1 MLRIFNSSRADLPL
15 ADAQGVA
22 RSVEDLESLPP
33 QEAVREAAEW
43 LETLSQFKES
53 DSAALLGLLAQ
64 VDEATQ
70 PAVRALR
77 EEYVAPQPLLPRAE
91 LWVRA
96 RHFWTQLAERYEE
109 LLRVVRQSET
119 KLPSAPMAEL
129 CVRLIRASAGE
140 QRWDSLH
147 YGPFDHRHWSRVGD
161 AYLAAQQNDLLEA
174 HVVIRPPRQTE
185 TCVAREYLRSVAL
198 ATAALDELDEV
209 QVEQAWRLLHY
220 VLPSL
225 RLDFESTT
233 DSIFW
238 IHPASGRPPQR
249 MVRPPS
255 EGERPLYFS
264 GSAAREALQHLQSLV
279 REGNPPPT
287 LALNSDEDYDR
298 LGPLLEHL
306 IRHWSAEPP
315 VRRHRRH
322 KLRAQLQVVEGLEF
336 VTDHLSGLVG
346 LPVSNWEQIDVS
358 LNGVGASAPLTEKRP
373 LRIGSLVGMLSED
386 GNRWLVGMV
395 RRMRREAQER
405 ALVGVEILSWHPLS
419 ARADDGARELRV
431 LLLDPL
437 TRGGNIRVAIP
448 EGPMR
453 RAAPLYLIG
462 HNKAVKLI
470 PQSLIERGADFEIR
484 CYQLA
489 GDVTDAQ

>member
-15 ADAQGVA
+15 ADAVGMA
-22 RSVEDLESLPP
+22 RSTEDLEALPP
-33 QEAVREAAEW
+33 QQAVREAAEW
-43 LETLSQFKES
+43 LETLSQFKEA
-53 DSAALLGLLAQ
+53 DSATVLALLAQ

-70 PAVRALR
+70 PALRALR
-77 EEYVAPQPLLPRAE
+77 EEYVAPRPLLPRSE

-96 RHFWTQLAERYEE
+96 RHFWTQLAERYQE
-109 LLRVVRQSET
+109 LLRVVRSGAG
-119 KLPSAPMAEL
+119 LPEAAMAEL

-147 YGPFDHRHWSRVGD
+147 YGPFDQRHWSRVGD
-161 AYLAAQQNDLLEA
+161 AYLAAQQQDLLA
-174 HVVIRPPRQTE
+174 TRVIIRPTRQTE
-185 TCVAREYLRSVAL
+185 TSVANEYLRSVAL
-198 ATAALDELDEV
+198 ATAALDELDEI

-225 RLDFESTT
+225 RLETESAV

-238 IHPASGRPPQR
+238 IHPASGRAPQR

-264 GSAAREALQHLQSLV
+264 GSAARDALEALRAQLDEGATPAPLALQSDDDV
-279 REGNPPPT
+279 
-287 LALNSDEDYDR
+287 DR

-322 KLRAQLQVVEGLEF
+322 KLHAQLQVVEGLEF
-336 VTDHLSGLVG
+336 VTDHLSGLIG
-346 LPVSNWEQIDVS
+346 LPVAAWEQRDVS
-358 LNGVGASAPLTEKRP
+358 LNGVGASAPLTEKHP

-405 ALVGVEILSWHPLS
+405 ALVGVEILSWHPLA

-437 TRGGNIRVAIP
+437 TRGGTIRVAIP

-453 RAAPLYLIG
+453 RAAPLYLLG
-462 HNKAVKLI
+462 HNKAVKLL
-470 PQSLIERGADFEIR
+470 PQSLIERGADFEVR
-484 CYQLA
+484 SYLLA
-489 GDVTDAQ
+489 SDANNGQ